1 MKLLSRQ
8 EYNLILRSLDYY
20 DTFMTKRDKQIR
32 EDLEDKLYYNL
43 YNPKDGVAQTN
54 VNLSALYDIKTEKD
68 LSEVVEDENLEL
80 PDLSNNLDNK
90 PVIENGQ
97 YIPF

>member
-1 MKLLSRQ
+1 MKLLSRR

-20 DTFMTKRDKQIR
+20 DVMMTKRDKEIR

-54 VNLSALYDIKTEKD
+54 VDLSALYDIKTEKN
-68 LSEVVEDENLEL
+68 LSL
-80 PDLSNNLDNK
+80 
-90 PVIENGQ
+90 
-97 YIPF
+97 

>member
-20 DTFMTKRDKQIR
+20 DVMMTKRDKEIR
-32 EDLEDKLYYNL
+32 DDLEDKLYYNL

-54 VNLSALYDIKTEKD
+54 VDISALYDIHTEKD
-68 LSEVVEDENLEL
+68 LSEDDEIKSLN
-80 PDLSNNLDNK
+80 
-90 PVIENGQ
+90 
-97 YIPF
+97 FTH